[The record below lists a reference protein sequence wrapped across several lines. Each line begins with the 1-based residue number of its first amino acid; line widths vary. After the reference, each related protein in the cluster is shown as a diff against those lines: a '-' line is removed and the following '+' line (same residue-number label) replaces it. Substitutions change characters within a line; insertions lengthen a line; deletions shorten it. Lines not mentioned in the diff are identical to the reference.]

1 MIRFVKQNTWFPK
14 AYRWLPLSEEMF
26 FQTLAVHHHS
36 SPTFAK
42 WLAGHAHPQPIND
55 QILSEAKEGWHH
67 VARKK
72 AASYGRGL

>member
-1 MIRFVKQNTWFPK
+1 
-14 AYRWLPLSEEMF
+14 MF